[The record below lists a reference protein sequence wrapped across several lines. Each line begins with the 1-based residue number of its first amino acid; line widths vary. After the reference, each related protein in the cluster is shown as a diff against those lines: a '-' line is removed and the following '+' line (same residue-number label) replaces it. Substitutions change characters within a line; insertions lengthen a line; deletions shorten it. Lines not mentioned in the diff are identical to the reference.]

1 MYAIQHVKS
10 KPQNIKIHV
19 HEYCKPTYFATHI
32 TNTCIN
38 RPKYVK
44 LGSFLI
50 KQHQLNWKITKLNSR
65 EGD

>member
-50 KQHQLNWKITKLNSR
+50 KQHQLN
-65 EGD
+65 